1 MLKTLIKIR
10 LQGILLRQT
19 TSSKK
24 KGSSVGKFILYGL
37 LFAYIGVVFIGM
49 FGMMFYTVIEPLQ
62 MMGIEWLYFALM
74 ALFIVVFCFIGSI
87 FLTHHE
93 IYEAKDN
100 ELLLSM
106 PIKNRDV
113 LLSRVFTILIL
124 NYVYETLIALPA
136 FYIYITNVG
145 MNLIEILMFIGCL
158 LYTSKF
164 EYF

>member
-93 IYEAKDN
+93 IY
-100 ELLLSM
+100 
-106 PIKNRDV
+106 
-113 LLSRVFTILIL
+113 
-124 NYVYETLIALPA
+124 
-136 FYIYITNVG
+136 
-145 MNLIEILMFIGCL
+145 
-158 LYTSKF
+158 
-164 EYF
+164 